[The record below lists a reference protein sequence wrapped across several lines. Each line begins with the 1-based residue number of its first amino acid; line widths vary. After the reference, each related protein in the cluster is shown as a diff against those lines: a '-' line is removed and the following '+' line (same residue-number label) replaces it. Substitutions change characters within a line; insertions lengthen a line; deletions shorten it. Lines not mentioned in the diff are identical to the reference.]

1 MHACDLHAHLAQ
13 AAARFGVCGF
23 GGGAGLRALQNG
35 HQTIPV
41 VPWAVDV
48 LDHGPAHAVG
58 PVVRVIL
65 GLGLGLV
72 LGLGLGSGSGGQ
84 G

>member
-1 MHACDLHAHLAQ
+1 M
-13 AAARFGVCGF
+13 
-23 GGGAGLRALQNG
+23 RALQNG

-58 PVVRVIL
+58 PVVRVRVGVSL
-65 GLGLGLV
+65 RV
-72 LGLGLGSGSGGQ
+72 RARVRARGSGLAMLGKDWG
-84 G
+84 